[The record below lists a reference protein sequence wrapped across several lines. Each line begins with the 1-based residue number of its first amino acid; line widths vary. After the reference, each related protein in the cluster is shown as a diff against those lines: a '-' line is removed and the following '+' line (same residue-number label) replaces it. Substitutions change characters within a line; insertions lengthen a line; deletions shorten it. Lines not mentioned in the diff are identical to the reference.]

1 MVAPKHSDAQI
12 RGDRMIGARA
22 HFCAGHT
29 LPQHPKPHGHSYEVW
44 AFEKEGGCVED
55 LQRRLQ
61 AVCAELDHTML
72 EPNLSTMEDIARY
85 VGRMLSF
92 RDVGPCKVRIIR
104 PVEGL
109 CAEID
114 SF

>member
-1 MVAPKHSDAQI
+1 
-12 RGDRMIGARA
+12 MIGARA

-61 AVCAELDHTML
+61 AICAELDHTML
-72 EPNLSTMEDIARY
+72 DLDPPTMEHIARHI
-85 VGRMLSF
+85 GRRLGSC
-92 RDVGPCKVRIIR
+92 RVRVVR